1 MANAIAPRGLRPVR
15 HLNGSPW
22 NGQTEAF
29 LIDSGNNTAVF
40 VGDIVKQA
48 GSAGVAGQVVNG
60 MDVEG
65 MATVILAAGGTSGAD
80 IVGVVVGFLPD
91 PTALGTKHRLAS
103 TSRIALVCTDPSVV
117 YEVQEDAVG
126 GNFDADDIGL
136 LVAFTTTAGNST
148 TGISKMALDSSD
160 LTATS
165 GYPLKLLGLSKRVG
179 NAFGLSTTD
188 AGWFEVMFNTGVR
201 MPNVVGA

>member
-1 MANAIAPRGLRPVR
+1 MANAIAPKGFVPVR

-29 LIDSGNNTAVF
+29 LIDSGDSTAVF
-40 VGDIVKQA
+40 VGDLVKQA

-65 MATVILAAGGTSGAD
+65 MPTVILAAGGTSGQD
-80 IVGVVVGFLPD
+80 IVGVVVGFLPNFNS
-91 PTALGTKHRLAS
+91 PMTKHRLAS
-103 TSRIALVCTDPSVV
+103 ESRVALVCTDPSVV

-126 GNFDADDIGL
+126 SNVVAANIGL
-136 LVAFTTTAGNST
+136 NASFTTTAGNAT
-148 TGISKMALDSSD
+148 TGVSKQALDSSAV
-160 LTATS
+160 ATTVTF
-165 GYPLKLLGLSKRVG
+165 PLKLLGLSKRVG

-188 AGWFEVMFNTGVR
+188 GAYLDVMINTGIR
-201 MPNVVGA
+201 MPNIVGV